1 MGRKGVS
8 KRKSPKVKNQQEPAK
23 NTNSAVSTIMRASES
38 PMTKSQG
45 NEDTGSKKKSGGS
58 KKR

>member
-8 KRKSPKVKNQQEPAK
+8 KRKSPKGKNQQEPAK

-45 NEDTGSKKKSGGS
+45 KEETEPKKKSGGS